1 MEARR
6 GDLARQRAR
15 RAAVRVEELTRR
27 RRELSAGRGGVT
39 DGTLAAARL
48 AATSYAVNAHRA
60 AVSAVSAYRSAAAA
74 HRSAA
79 EHLDRSGKPVRAQEH
94 RTLARADD
102 AAATAATLAVD
113 APKPRPR

>member
-1 MEARR
+1 M
-6 GDLARQRAR
+6 ARQRAR

-27 RRELSAGRGGVT
+27 RRQLSAGRGAVT

-48 AATSYAVNAHRA
+48 AATSSAVNAHRA
-60 AVSAVSAYRSAAAA
+60 AVSAYRSAAAA

-94 RTLARADD
+94 RTLACADD

-113 APKPRPR
+113 ALKHGPH